1 MKPQKI
7 KKIKK
12 KFPVFLSVLMIYSL
26 VACNSPETTKKTL
39 LNIDKITKNVF
50 TDRYGDKMEVAVNST
65 KKIVAISLYGKRHT
79 LKQNKTA
86 SGVSASND
94 TYEYTKTAN
103 EVTFLKKDIDV
114 VLFHLIKST
123 ENGKIMPH

>member
-1 MKPQKI
+1 
-7 KKIKK
+7 
-12 KFPVFLSVLMIYSL
+12 MICSL

-50 TDRYGDKMEVAVNST
+50 TDRYGDKMEVAINST
-65 KKIVAISLYGKRHT
+65 KKIVDISLYGKRHT
-79 LKQNKTA
+79 LKQNKTT